1 MAGIEKLLE
10 RFLSVPKDFT
20 WEELLRVLTH
30 FGFKKIKAGK
40 TGGSRRKFVDEKQ
53 NLISLHEPHPKNIMK
68 GYAIRQVIEH
78 LKAIGQLKDE

>member
-10 RFLSVPKDFT
+10 RFLSAPRDFT

-40 TGGSRRKFVDEKQ
+40 TGGSRRKFVDGKK
-53 NLISLHEPHPKNIMK
+53 NIISLHEPHPSNVMK
-68 GYAIRQVIEH
+68 EYAIRQVLLD
-78 LKAIGQLKDE
+78 LKAKGHLNDE